1 MVSRARTSLL
11 PLPTLPKGLPTIEL
25 TRGSAVWVLSKLGF
39 QGNVTESTFLEYI
52 KSLRKLGIPF
62 APGEIGLGRTGL
74 ANYTYY
80 HLMELALA
88 LTLRSYHVVPDPV
101 LHGII
106 RYRKSLYTHY
116 RNAYV
121 HRCDEIGAPI
131 VISTSGH
138 PTVKVRGIFL
148 DLQIN
153 HSGGSLVNFGP
164 PIPLSPF
171 DALTTYANAKLA
183 ARALLPINLTFLAE
197 NVVMHS
203 LGAPQIRRGR
213 QSPSHSKVRARS

>member
-1 MVSRARTSLL
+1 MVSRAKTSLL
-11 PLPTLPKGLPTIEL
+11 PLPMLPKGLPPIEL
-25 TRGSAVWVLSKLGF
+25 TRGSVVWVLAKLGF

-62 APGEIGLGRTGL
+62 APGEIGLARTAL

-88 LTLRSYHVVPDPV
+88 LTLRVYHVVPDPV

-106 RYRKSLYTHY
+106 RYRKSLCTHY

-121 HRCDEIGAPI
+121 HRCDGIGAPI
-131 VISTSGH
+131 IISISGQPIVNVH
-138 PTVKVRGIFL
+138 GIFL

-164 PIPLSPF
+164 PISLSPF
-171 DALTTYANAKLA
+171 DALTAYANGKLA
-183 ARALLPINLTFLAE
+183 ARAFLPINLSFLAE

-203 LGAPQIRRGR
+203 LNAPKIRRGR
-213 QSPSHSKVRARS
+213 QSLPLA